1 MAVPTTDAKKAGPRK
16 GKFEQRCQRFVE
28 VAEQL
33 FLDKGYAGTSVNE
46 VVRVAG
52 GSLATLYA
60 EFGTKEALFEA
71 VMQRRAA
78 ALFIDMG
85 NRKSRAASV
94 RSELLQLATR
104 MQEHMLS
111 ERALAFYRLAVHE
124 GPKLPS
130 VRKAVLV
137 TGLQGFLRLLADY
150 LASLSAGGRLKIGD
164 TAIAA
169 EDFLTLVQ
177 GQNRIIAACGD
188 GAHITRKQR
197 EDHVR
202 HAVDCFLRI
211 YPGAGAAK
219 QGAAREA

>member
-1 MAVPTTDAKKAGPRK
+1 MRVNTRDD
-16 GKFEQRCQRFVE
+16 KFEQRCQRFVE

-33 FLDKGYAGTSVNE
+33 FLDKGYSGTSVNE

-78 ALFIDMG
+78 AMFIDMG
-85 NRKSRAASV
+85 GGKSRAAGV
-94 RSELLQLATR
+94 RTELLQLATH

-137 TGLQGFLRLLADY
+137 TGLKGFLRHLADY
-150 LASLSAGGRLKIGD
+150 FATLAAGGRVKIGD
-164 TAIAA
+164 AEIAA

-177 GQNRIIAACGD
+177 GQHRIIAACGD

-197 EDHVR
+197 EDHVK

-211 YPGAGAAK
+211 YPAAGLAK
-219 QGAAREA
+219 